1 MTCLN
6 FCRICHRKRTSLIL
20 DHDFIV
26 KVREDRTILNDVISE
41 NPVKKEP
48 HTVDKFTFVQQL
60 EQDAAMR
67 AENRRNREIIAD
79 NFRRLG
85 NKAFKEQRY
94 EEAINLYTKA
104 VDYIKDSP
112 ILYNNRALSY
122 IKTRVYK
129 RALIDCDFVINRLDE
144 KNLRSWLYRAVAYF
158 NLDDQVNF
166 EKSIKMAKKHNANE
180 IDYIDKFID
189 RIKDI

>member
-1 MTCLN
+1 MRFL
-6 FCRICHRKRTSLIL
+6 LQ
-20 DHDFIV
+20 
-26 KVREDRTILNDVISE
+26 
-41 NPVKKEP
+41 KKEP
-48 HTVDKFTFVQQL
+48 HTVDKFTFMQQL

-79 NFRRLG
+79 NFRKYNNHCCSDKNNSLYVSFPSIIRLG

-122 IKTRVYK
+122 IK
-129 RALIDCDFVINRLDE
+129 
-144 KNLRSWLYRAVAYF
+144 
-158 NLDDQVNF
+158 
-166 EKSIKMAKKHNANE
+166 
-180 IDYIDKFID
+180 
-189 RIKDI
+189 